1 MHNYSVLSSLLV
13 QDLQSYDGLE
23 YFPSAKF
30 PPNHEIKDTLF
41 QQPNPVYML
50 KEDNMDGTRLYV
62 LDPPPFPFAFP
73 KCTTW
78 HKRKTR
84 EGLTLDTTYSFVAEP
99 TSNNNPLALEHLCS
113 THLHASIYLVIIKYY
128 PTSIQDLSF
137 ISFFFLSKKFCFEK
151 WQFFKIL
158 YCEKAHVTS
167 KIWFSKFYP
176 IY

>member
-73 KCTTW
+73 KCTT
-78 HKRKTR
+78 
-84 EGLTLDTTYSFVAEP
+84 
-99 TSNNNPLALEHLCS
+99 
-113 THLHASIYLVIIKYY
+113 
-128 PTSIQDLSF
+128 
-137 ISFFFLSKKFCFEK
+137 
-151 WQFFKIL
+151 
-158 YCEKAHVTS
+158 
-167 KIWFSKFYP
+167 
-176 IY
+176 